1 MRVGLA
7 VLALVGLSVAAYAAE
22 QTTTDPLADEI
33 RVWTERVKSSGAQHE
48 MWTDAKS
55 FAGPALAQSEKALLA
70 GRRWFALQ
78 RFARAREILAA
89 GHYVA
94 SLPAADHT
102 PAGFEA
108 AWTRAGATLAAS
120 DRPGA
125 DAVSKLR
132 PAALRAVTEA
142 AQMQARVYYDA
153 SLEYGR
159 NTMPDSGLYYLGSAL
174 AQRELVALA
183 QRLSQ
188 PETRRAPALRSL
200 AREIDALQTEL
211 LAAYRPPASIDRHGE
226 FITANATLKEAR
238 ELDVAGWLYGALLRY
253 LQAAQR
259 TAPLRAATAAEL
271 SRGVVAKDLAAL
283 RARLTGGAV
292 DHTVGLMLLE
302 QAEAE
307 LDGVA
312 AEAPASPLSVVLA
325 RDVLPRY
332 FEALTQATPRPAD
345 PPPGVTVTLVRWPY
359 T

>member
-1 MRVGLA
+1 
-7 VLALVGLSVAAYAAE
+7 
-22 QTTTDPLADEI
+22 
-33 RVWTERVKSSGAQHE
+33 
-48 MWTDAKS
+48 MWTDAKQ
-55 FAGPALAQSEKALLA
+55 FAGPALAQSEKALRA

-94 SLPAADHT
+94 GLPEADHS

-108 AWTRAGATLAAS
+108 AWTRAGATIGVQ
-120 DRPGA
+120 DRAPALSG
-125 DAVSKLR
+125 LQ

-142 AQMQARVYYDA
+142 SHLQVRIYYDA

-159 NTMPDSGLYYLGSAL
+159 NTMPDSGLYYIGSAL
-174 AQRELVALA
+174 AQHELVGLARRLA
-183 QRLSQ
+183 Q
-188 PETRRAPALRSL
+188 PDPRRPPTVRSL
-200 AREIDALQTEL
+200 AHEIDALQTEL
-211 LAAYRPPASIDRHGE
+211 LAAYRPPASIDRHSE

-238 ELDVAGWLYGALLRY
+238 ELDAAGLRYGALLRY

-259 TAPLRAATAAEL
+259 TAPLRPAGPAVL
-271 SRGVVAKDLAAL
+271 SRDAAKDLAAL
-283 RARLTGGAV
+283 RARVTGGDT
-292 DHTVGLMLLE
+292 DHTVALMLLE

-312 AEAPASPLSVVLA
+312 ADSPASALAVVMA

-332 FEALTQATPRPAD
+332 FEALSKEKPQPPL